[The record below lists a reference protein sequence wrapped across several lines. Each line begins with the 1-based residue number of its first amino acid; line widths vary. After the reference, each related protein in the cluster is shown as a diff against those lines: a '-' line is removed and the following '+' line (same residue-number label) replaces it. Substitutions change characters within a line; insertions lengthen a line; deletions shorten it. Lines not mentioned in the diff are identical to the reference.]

1 MSLPLIDNVV
11 NCDDFLRTIIRLFKN
26 HFNRGGFRTSVGFI
40 VFLYICKNS
49 RKAVDCGE
57 RRRRDEREDMK

>member
-26 HFNRGGFRTSVGFI
+26 HFNRGGFRTSVKFI

-49 RKAVDCGE
+49 RKAVESEEEGT
-57 RRRRDEREDMK
+57 RGKI

>member
-49 RKAVDCGE
+49 RKAVESEEEGT
-57 RRRRDEREDMK
+57 RGKI